1 MYEAL
6 AQAGVIE
13 SKKFSFYFQEA
24 ASESWLELGEP
35 DLSTIKQGST
45 LVETKMITPDF
56 FWSFYNTGVA
66 IGTIDNSFAYEVVDL
81 PGNVFEGNGFY
92 SILDTGS
99 TTIMISILYFESLIN
114 NLFKYAGI
122 DDWN

>member
-1 MYEAL
+1 
-6 AQAGVIE
+6 
-13 SKKFSFYFQEA
+13 
-24 ASESWLELGEP
+24 
-35 DLSTIKQGST
+35 
-45 LVETKMITPDF
+45 MITPDF